1 MFLYE
6 RYISVN
12 FSQVSY
18 SWSLFSNLLATS
30 IFLLKTVGHLYFY
43 HVESEI
49 LNVKQPI
56 DLQETSGELKPENGT
71 AEDEATESQHEHEAP
86 KESQHESDGI
96 KENDTEPRHENEVPE
111 ADVKEPEEAVD
122 ESVAVNEKAE
132 SDKHS
137 ETEEENESDG
147 DSESDSD
154 EYTTGESGSS
164 ESHSDGSESEGE
176 VSESQLRTCHGNFAQ
191 NTYNRGQN
199 SWDTNLM
206 KHFPNPSPCR
216 SVDIVHSSLF
226 QHDQH
231 CLGESRNGLLQ
242 QHFQAFIRSTIQ
254 VNLAK
259 CAFVCQPYFLK
270 CPKMF

>member
-1 MFLYE
+1 MYE

-30 IFLLKTVGHLYFY
+30 IFLLKTLGHLYFY
-43 HVESEI
+43 HLESEI
-49 LNVKQPI
+49 LNVKKPI
-56 DLQETSGELKPENGT
+56 DLQETGGELKPENGT
-71 AEDEATESQHEHEAP
+71 AEDEATESQHEDEAP
-86 KESQHESDGI
+86 KESQRESDGI
-96 KENDTEPRHENEVPE
+96 KENDTEPRHENEVAE

-137 ETEEENESDG
+137 ETEEENESDS

>member
-30 IFLLKTVGHLYFY
+30 IFLLKTLGHLYFY

-242 QHFQAFIRSTIQ
+242 QHFQAFIRSRIQ
-254 VNLAK
+254 VSLAK
-259 CAFVCQPYFLK
+259 CVFVRQPYFLK

>member
-1 MFLYE
+1 M
-6 RYISVN
+6 
-12 FSQVSY
+12 
-18 SWSLFSNLLATS
+18 
-30 IFLLKTVGHLYFY
+30 KTLGHLYFY

-49 LNVKQPI
+49 VNEKQPI
-56 DLQETSGELKPENGT
+56 DLEETSGELQLENGT
-71 AEDEATESQHEHEAP
+71 AEDKATESQHEEEAP

-176 VSESQLRTCHGNFAQ
+176 VSVSQNLLWEFCPKTPTNCSPSQ
-191 NTYNRGQN
+191 S

-206 KHFPNPSPCR
+206 MHFPNPSPHR
-216 SVDIVHSSLF
+216 SVDVMHSSLF
-226 QHDQH
+226 QHDRH
-231 CLGESRNGLLQ
+231 CLGESRNGSYNNLSKLLSEVEYKL
-242 QHFQAFIRSTIQ
+242 I
-254 VNLAK
+254 
-259 CAFVCQPYFLK
+259 
-270 CPKMF
+270 